1 MNPFP
6 QKLEIIRMKQK
17 LNGGVQEEGAGARE
31 VHAKKSIQR
40 ISPTPPYIK
49 KNTCMYG

>member
-17 LNGGVQEEGAGARE
+17 LNGGGKRKGRGPG
-31 VHAKKSIQR
+31 KCMQR
-40 ISPTPPYIK
+40 KAFKELVPPPH
-49 KNTCMYG
+49 T